1 MFGFPH
7 TGFKRVR
14 LTAIYLGALSLIAL
28 GNLSAFWIV
37 TRMAGEFSD
46 SAPLINISGRQRMLS
61 QKLAKE
67 ALLLAGT
74 QDPEIATALARKLEH
89 TSRHWEGVHKLLLNG
104 WGQAKGDEELSANTL
119 ALLTEIDRHLKTAR
133 DQVLAISSMSPEKR
147 AELRAGSEPIT
158 IILTACDFFLR
169 DMDRAVSIY
178 EKQAQLRVAKL
189 KSTETAILVAG
200 LALLLLEA
208 LLIFRPMFHRI
219 RRSFE
224 ELKRLNDKLKREI
237 DVREHEEHNRRKAEA
252 EREVLRGLVPICAN
266 CKKIRDHQG
275 HWQPMETYIEK
286 RSEAQFSHGLC
297 DCCLGELYPDSPSA
311 LRNC

>member
-1 MFGFPH
+1 MSEFSH
-7 TGFKRVR
+7 MGFKRIR

-28 GNLSAFWIV
+28 GNLAAFWIV
-37 TRMAGEFSD
+37 TQVAGEFAD
-46 SAPLINISGRQRMLS
+46 SGPLINISGRQRMLS

-74 QDPEIATALARKLEH
+74 QNAETAKTLSLELEH
-89 TSRHWEGVHKLLLNG
+89 TSRHWEGVHKQLLNG
-104 WGQAKGDEELSANTL
+104 WGQANDDAELRSNTQT
-119 ALLTEIDRHLKTAR
+119 LLTAIDRHLKSAR
-133 DQVLAISSMSPEKR
+133 DQVLAIRRLGPEER
-147 AELRAGSEPIT
+147 AALDSGSEPIR

-178 EKQAQLRVAKL
+178 EKQAQLRVARM
-189 KSTETAILVAG
+189 KSTETAILVAA

-219 RRSFE
+219 ARSFE
-224 ELKRLNDKLKREI
+224 ELQRLNKQLNREI
-237 DVREHEEHNRRKAEA
+237 AVREHEEQARRKAEA

-266 CKKIRDHQG
+266 CKKIRDPQG
-275 HWQPMETYIEK
+275 QWQPLETYIEK

-297 DCCLGELYPDSPSA
+297 DCCRYELYPDSA
-311 LRNC
+311 TAQRNC